1 MIFQR
6 VFRLWETR
14 EARKQSKARQGK
26 ATTQGKGCG
35 GDLEGMGKKTTFG
48 EVLQTLLDE
57 LPAWAAWK
65 VYDVLFFI
73 IVATVMR
80 YLRQRGKAGSSVLR
94 RVLWVVKILESA

>member
-6 VFRLWETR
+6 VFRLWKR
-14 EARKQSKARQGK
+14 EKRGRARQGK
-26 ATTQGKGCG
+26 ARQQHKAKAVE
-35 GDLEGMGKKTTFG
+35 GDLEGMGRKTTFG